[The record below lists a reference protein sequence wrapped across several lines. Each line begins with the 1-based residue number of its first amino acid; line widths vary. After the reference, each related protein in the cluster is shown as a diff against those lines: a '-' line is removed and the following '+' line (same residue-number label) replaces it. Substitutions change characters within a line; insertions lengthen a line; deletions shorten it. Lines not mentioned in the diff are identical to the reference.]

1 MFYVWIFI
9 VVFSVHSVRGR
20 ECSGSRCGDCLVNE
34 GCTWCKDKE
43 FAFQRCGALLT
54 ILKDGCTEIVKRK
67 AHTVDILENNDF
79 SDGGDLGQNAV
90 QLKPQRIKIK
100 LIPNNALAYVMI
112 HYKIARNFP
121 LDIYFL
127 IDPSMNN
134 LIASLFELTSDIAK
148 EISGLTTDFRF
159 GFGTAKDKVTSCK
172 NPKYSQKSCEK
183 PPTKCITPDSF
194 LHRQPLIS
202 DVSAFKNA
210 LNWTVNQECG
220 DNALKQTEDLDTVGG
235 LFNGLV
241 QVMACGD
248 RIGWRKKARR
258 MIIYATDS
266 NYHQAG
272 DGRIAGILEPN
283 DGLCHLDVNG
293 RYIKSE
299 MQDYPS
305 VGQLIMKARE
315 NNMNVIFVFGGVNNT
330 NIRQGYYDGLAR
342 HFPGRIG
349 NAFPLGFDSN
359 DILSIIR
366 DSYRTLHRTVKLSTS
381 RGPDELNL
389 GIYTNCRTEGRILDK
404 TNLCENL
411 AVNEWANFSLAF
423 RSNLS
428 FCPSKRLFNMTI
440 YPEGLDDRVEI
451 EVEHECQ
458 CDCQREPEAKPNST
472 NCNQRGTYECGVCHC
487 NEGWSG
493 DSCLCDQRGTD
504 TEACG
509 TEAGICSNAGICTCR
524 RCVCFEGYS
533 GDRCECNNHICPTHN
548 RSLCGGHER
557 GKCSCGKCACTAGYS
572 GVMCECPKSV
582 ETCRSQNGTICSD
595 RGVCECGKCRC
606 DEGFR
611 GTMCEE
617 CHACPG
623 SCEANYNCIECVS
636 FKQGIYNDTMCKD
649 RCHNINTVPL
659 LYYEDTNLTED
670 YKHCILQDSFGCIIH
685 FNVYNASNNQTIQ
698 VKAMKRCPSRPI
710 DAILIGLS
718 ISGAVLLAG
727 FVLVIIWKI
736 LTLLYDNAEYTEL
749 ESEMKNPIWERCED
763 LVYMEGSSITLR
775 QNKRHDYSKLF
786 SVENQINYE
795 EIDQTRI
802 DLYLDAIT
810 PEYNEIGMIRRSSNS
825 DHLLHKTTESV
836 CSADENQIDLHID
849 ARSSEYYEIGMIR
862 SSSNLDQLLYKTIKS
877 VHFADKNQDSND
889 QSSC

>member
-1 MFYVWIFI
+1 MFWVKVWRLFGQRRMH
-9 VVFSVHSVRGR
+9 VV
-20 ECSGSRCGDCLVNE
+20 
-34 GCTWCKDKE
+34 
-43 FAFQRCGALLT
+43 QRQ
-54 ILKDGCTEIVKRK
+54 D
-67 AHTVDILENNDF
+67 
-79 SDGGDLGQNAV
+79 
-90 QLKPQRIKIK
+90 
-100 LIPNNALAYVMI
+100 NALAYVMI

-134 LIASLFELTSDIAK
+134 LIASIFELTSDIAK

-159 GFGTAKDKVTSCK
+159 GFGTARDKVTSCK

-202 DVSAFKNA
+202 DVAAFKNA

-220 DNALKQTEDLDTVGG
+220 DNALNQTEDLDTVGG
-235 LFNGLV
+235 LLNGLM

-305 VGQLIMKARE
+305 VGQLIKKARE
-315 NNMNVIFVFGGVNNT
+315 NNMNVIFVFRGVNNT

-342 HFPGRIG
+342 HFPGRIR

-389 GIYTNCRTEGRILDK
+389 GIYTNCRTEGFDDF
-404 TNLCENL
+404 ENKL
-411 AVNEWANFSLAF
+411 VNTQKVLLQANFSLAF
-423 RSNLS
+423 RSNLT
-428 FCPSKRLFNMTI
+428 FCPSKRSFNMTI
-440 YPEGLDDRVEI
+440 YHEGLDDRVEI

-458 CDCQREPEAKPNST
+458 CDCQRKPEAKPNST

-493 DSCLCDQRGTD
+493 DSCQCDQRGTD

-548 RSLCGGHER
+548 RSLCGDDLF
-557 GKCSCGKCACTAGYS
+557 
-572 GVMCECPKSV
+572 CP
-582 ETCRSQNGTICSD
+582 
-595 RGVCECGKCRC
+595 GVCECGKCRC

-617 CHACPG
+617 CHVSIMACPG

-636 FKQGIYNDTMCKD
+636 FKQGIYNDTMCKE

-659 LYYEDTNLTED
+659 LYYEDTYLTEN
-670 YKHCILQDSFGCIIH
+670 YKQCILQDRFGCIIH
-685 FNVYNASNNQTIQ
+685 FNVC
-698 VKAMKRCPSRPI
+698 K
-710 DAILIGLS
+710 
-718 ISGAVLLAG
+718 
-727 FVLVIIWKI
+727 
-736 LTLLYDNAEYTEL
+736 YTGV
-749 ESEMKNPIWERCED
+749 M
-763 LVYMEGSSITLR
+763 
-775 QNKRHDYSKLF
+775 
-786 SVENQINYE
+786 
-795 EIDQTRI
+795 
-802 DLYLDAIT
+802 
-810 PEYNEIGMIRRSSNS
+810 
-825 DHLLHKTTESV
+825 
-836 CSADENQIDLHID
+836 
-849 ARSSEYYEIGMIR
+849 
-862 SSSNLDQLLYKTIKS
+862 
-877 VHFADKNQDSND
+877 
-889 QSSC
+889 